1 MLKRSIEEIVE
12 AVELNYSQV
21 SGHKKVKT
29 YSGRLS
35 ILHRV

>member
-1 MLKRSIEEIVE
+1 MIQELKIEELQ
-12 AVELNYSQV
+12 LNYSQV
-21 SGHKKVKT
+21 SGDKKVKT